1 MKSMRIVS
9 FLPSATE
16 IVYALGLGDQ
26 LAGVSHE
33 CDYPLEAKSKPVVVR
48 SAIPTKGLTSQQIDE
63 SVSRTLKAGQSLYTV
78 DEVLLNQ
85 LAPDLIL
92 TQDLCQVCAPSGH
105 EIERVL
111 PHLLRSPD
119 IVYLT
124 PTCLAEIFDNI
135 RQVGEATGR
144 AAEANALLRQL
155 QKRVEAVTDRT
166 RTLSSRPR
174 VFCMEWLS
182 PPYNAGHWMPELVEL
197 AGGVD
202 RLGKK
207 GKDSIRVA
215 WEQIVDYAPEVL
227 ILSPCGLNLA
237 EVLRQ
242 AHLLTTYPGWD
253 QLPAVERGSVYAVD
267 ANSYFARPGPRV
279 VAGVELL
286 AHLLHPD
293 RFSWSGSPDAYQ
305 TLNAEELLLMSAK

>member
-1 MKSMRIVS
+1 MRIVS

-26 LAGVSHE
+26 LAGVTHE
-33 CDYPLEAKSKPVVVR
+33 CDYPPEARSKPVVVR
-48 SAIPTKGLTSQQIDE
+48 SAIQKGLTPQQIDE
-63 SVSRTLKAGQSLYTV
+63 SVSRSLQAGQSLYTV

-92 TQDLCQVCAPSGH
+92 TQDLCQVCAPSGR

-111 PHLLRSPD
+111 PFLLRAPD
-119 IVYLT
+119 MVYLT
-124 PTCLAEIFDNI
+124 PTCLADIFDNI
-135 RQVGEATGR
+135 REVGEVTGR
-144 AAEANALLRQL
+144 TAEAKALVRQL
-155 QKRVEAVTDRT
+155 QERVDAVRDRT
-166 RTLSSRPR
+166 RTVSSRPR

-182 PPYNAGHWMPELVEL
+182 PPYNTGHWMPELVEL

-202 RLGKK
+202 GLGQK
-207 GKDSIRVA
+207 GKNSVRVA
-215 WEQIVDYAPEVL
+215 WEQIVEYAPEVL

-253 QLPAVERGSVYAVD
+253 RLPAVERGSVYAVD

-286 AHLLHPD
+286 AHLIHPD
-293 RFSWSGSPDAYQ
+293 RFSWSGLRDAYRK
-305 TLNAEELLLMSAK
+305 LNADELRLISARSS